1 MTIYSK
7 ATTMKIVVLQ
17 QKADKPDHYTIQV
30 VDGSTIVHSENAEG
44 LAQRDEV
51 VWKLADL
58 YDALEIELKEKPK
71 PQPVE
76 FRFSEIPSIPVL
88 NEGEAKDY
96 FESSEQFVYDRML
109 QAIEEGIITKR
120 PFIRLFELNGT
131 GVYITS
137 VKSSWKAGLNQA
149 LEFYLETEQYE
160 KCAVIKTLINRL

>member
-17 QKADKPDHYTIQV
+17 QKADKPDFYTIQV

-44 LAQRDEV
+44 LAERDEV

-71 PQPVE
+71 PRPVE

-88 NEGEAKDY
+88 NEAEAKDY

-109 QAIEEGIITKR
+109 QAVEEGVITNR

-137 VKSSWKAGLNQA
+137 VKSSWKAGLQQA
-149 LEFYLETEQYE
+149 LEYYLENEQYE
-160 KCAVIKTLINRL
+160 NCAIAKGLIERL